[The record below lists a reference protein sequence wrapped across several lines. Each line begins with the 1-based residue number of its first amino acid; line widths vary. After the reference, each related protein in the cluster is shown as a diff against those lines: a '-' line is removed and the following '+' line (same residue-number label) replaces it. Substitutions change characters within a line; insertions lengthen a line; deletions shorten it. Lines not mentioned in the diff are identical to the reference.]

1 MFSKI
6 LIANRGEIA
15 VRIIRTCIEM
25 GISSVAVYSEADA
38 ESLHVKLADEAV
50 CIGPPISAKSYLKI
64 ENIIKAAM
72 DTGADAIH
80 PGYGY
85 LSEKEEFARICEE
98 NKLTFIG
105 PTPENLRLAGDK
117 IAGKQTMEKA
127 GVPIIPSSPGGIPTI
142 EEAEAFCEKIGYPVM
157 IKATGGGGGR
167 GIRVCHKKEDLL
179 EEFPIAKMESKAAFG
194 NDELYI
200 EKFITE
206 PRHIEF
212 QVLADKYGNVAH
224 LGERECTIQ
233 RRYQKLIEEA
243 PSPKLTPALRQKMGE
258 AAISAAKAVNYV
270 NAGTVEFLLDK
281 DDQFYFIEVN
291 SRIQVEHPV
300 TELTTGIDLV
310 KEQIRIAQ
318 GERLEYGFDDIVI
331 KGWAIE
337 CRINAENPDFNF
349 MPSPGTIEEYRPP
362 GGYGVRLDTHLYQGY
377 ELPIYYDS
385 LIAKL
390 ISYGENRA
398 DAIRTMKRALQEF
411 SVKPLKTTMP
421 LYSKIMDEKDFKDGN
436 FDTSYINRFVS
447 DEDDDDDDDDE

>member
-281 DDQFYFIEVN
+281 DDQFY
-291 SRIQVEHPV
+291 
-300 TELTTGIDLV
+300 L
-310 KEQIRIAQ
+310 
-318 GERLEYGFDDIVI
+318 
-331 KGWAIE
+331 
-337 CRINAENPDFNF
+337 C
-349 MPSPGTIEEYRPP
+349 
-362 GGYGVRLDTHLYQGY
+362 
-377 ELPIYYDS
+377 
-385 LIAKL
+385 
-390 ISYGENRA
+390 
-398 DAIRTMKRALQEF
+398 
-411 SVKPLKTTMP
+411 
-421 LYSKIMDEKDFKDGN
+421 
-436 FDTSYINRFVS
+436 
-447 DEDDDDDDDDE
+447 